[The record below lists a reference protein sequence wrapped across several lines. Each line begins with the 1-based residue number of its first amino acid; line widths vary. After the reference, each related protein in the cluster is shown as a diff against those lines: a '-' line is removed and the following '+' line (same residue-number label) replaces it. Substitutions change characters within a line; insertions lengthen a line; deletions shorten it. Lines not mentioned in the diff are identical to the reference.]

1 MQAETPLDR
10 AHAAL
15 TVSADAEALFYRG
28 LLDAV
33 LFVLLESEARDE
45 TLVPRVFQLEDGPV
59 ILAFDSE
66 ERLASLDAGPVP
78 YAALP
83 GRVIVAQ
90 MAGQGLGLGLN
101 LGTGAGS
108 EMLLPPDA
116 LDWLAQHLGQSP
128 HRVTALPEQFHAAR
142 LPQQLSAMLALGFA
156 GALGLADRA
165 LLVAVR
171 YGDGRHGHLLAIVD
185 AKPGSEPAL
194 THSVAESLAF
204 SGLDAAELD
213 VAFLAGDD
221 PVLLR
226 IAAVGLLFELPVE
239 PTSPAKPPA
248 TPPGAP
254 GMDPDR
260 PPKLR

>member
-15 TVSADAEALFYRG
+15 TASADAEALFYRA

-45 TLVPRVFQLEDGPV
+45 TLVPRVFQLEGGPV

-66 ERLASLDAGPVP
+66 ERLATLDAGPVP

-83 GRVIVAQ
+83 GRVIVSQ

-101 LGTGAGS
+101 LGTGVGS

-116 LDWLAQHLGQSP
+116 LVWLSQHLGQSP
-128 HRVTALPEQFHAAR
+128 HLVTALPEQFHAAR
-142 LPQQLSAMLALGFA
+142 LPEQLRAMLAHGFA
-156 GALGLADRA
+156 GAPGLADRA
-165 LLVAVR
+165 LLAGVR
-171 YGDGRHGHLLAIVD
+171 YGDGRQGHLLAIVD
-185 AKPGSEPAL
+185 AKPGSEQAL

-226 IAAVGLLFELPVE
+226 IAAVALQFELPVLQATPATP
-239 PTSPAKPPA
+239 PT

-254 GMDPDR
+254 GMDPNR